1 MRINGLIEH
10 NFFFFLV
17 LILADWNISRNKPR
31 LLITQIV
38 NSVEL
43 GFGDSFNTS
52 YLMKKGKFLFPH
64 STKGFPKLKNRF
76 EQICIIEKG
85 GDEKG
90 KEEKWN

>member
-1 MRINGLIEH
+1 MKHLQEQAAVPYYANCKLRRIGLWGQFQH
-10 NFFFFLV
+10 FL
-17 LILADWNISRNKPR
+17 
-31 LLITQIV
+31 
-38 NSVEL
+38 
-43 GFGDSFNTS
+43 FNEER
-52 YLMKKGKFLFPH
+52 KQFLFPH